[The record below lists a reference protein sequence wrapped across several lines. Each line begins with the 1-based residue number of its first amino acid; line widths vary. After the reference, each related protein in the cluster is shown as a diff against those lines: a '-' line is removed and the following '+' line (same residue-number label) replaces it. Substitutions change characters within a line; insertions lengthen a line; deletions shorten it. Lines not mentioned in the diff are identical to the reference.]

1 MPSEICVGGP
11 KTERKPYK
19 QTEPK
24 ISHGRSGRQVVYRF
38 WPKTQLLK
46 VYITIKCTQTG
57 IQESQYFELK
67 HTILTRN
74 YLVMKQVLG
83 FFQQLSIY

>member
-1 MPSEICVGGP
+1 MPAEIRVGGP
-11 KTERKPYK
+11 KTERKRYK

-46 VYITIKCTQTG
+46 VYITIECTQTG
-57 IQESQYFELK
+57 IQESLCIWNLNTQY
-67 HTILTRN
+67 
-74 YLVMKQVLG
+74 
-83 FFQQLSIY
+83 